1 MAFQSVD
8 KLISVGETVERSV
21 RYTRDD
27 IAAFAKLS
35 FDENPLHVDTEV
47 AQRARFGEIIASG
60 QQTSAIL
67 MGMLAS
73 YFSRSDDGVARQMI
87 CLNMNFAFKSPVFAE
102 QDLKLQWRV
111 ASVAWNQKLGGMIGQ
126 LDGHAWVVPGRHS
139 VIARGT
145 VLVSEARG

>member
-8 KLISVGETVERSV
+8 KLIAVGETVERNV
-21 RYTRDD
+21 RYTRED

-35 FDENPLHVDTEV
+35 FDENPLHIDTEV

-60 QQTSAIL
+60 QQSSAIL

-73 YFSRSDDGVARQMI
+73 YFSRSSDGVARQMI

-102 QDLKLQWRV
+102 QDLKLQWQV
-111 ASVAWNQKLGGMIGQ
+111 ASVSWNQKLGGMIGQ
-126 LDGHAWVVPGRHS
+126 LDGHAWVVAGRYA

-145 VLVSEARG
+145 ILVSEAHN